1 MSKFI
6 TFKEEVELK
15 LNSFL
20 KEQIGRFPGDETI
33 TIDLHCHD
41 HNSNVPDELLARIL
55 NVPETWL
62 QSEELIRVL
71 RSRGCDAFTVTNH
84 NNTRSC
90 YELIEKGEDILV
102 GAEWSCMV
110 PDYKIGIHVLAYGF
124 TPEQEKKLNKLRTD
138 IYKFQEYTKEND
150 IPTIWA
156 HPLYHY
162 KSTGLPPM
170 EFFDKMS
177 LLFERFEVING
188 QRDSWQNMLV
198 KVWIESLT
206 REKIGSL
213 SKAFRIPA
221 DKYVRDPYLKA
232 MAGGSDSHM
241 GIFTGLTG
249 SKLYV
254 PGLKEITDKKK
265 SELALRAIKAGRIA
279 PFGSHND
286 TEKMAVTF
294 LDYFCQIGMNMKDPG
309 LLRMLLH
316 KGESK
321 DKFIAFAAANGFME
335 LKRHKTTF
343 NFLKVFKDCFA
354 GNVPGRVKRFIVSKD
369 YREVFKLAS
378 NMAAIRRNDP
388 EKSIAAFDLSIYK
401 IFEILNRLLVSRAEK
416 KVEKL
421 NHEHDL
427 SSLKIEEIISGIE
440 LPSHFR
446 ALFDEDRIPKAN
458 RLRSINISK
467 FLDGLSFPFL
477 ASAVILASF
486 YTSARVMY
494 KSRQLLDEFADA
506 YGTLRHPER
515 TLWITDTF
523 EDSNGVAM
531 VLKSMLAEIRRRNLP
546 IDILAASSSLESGDH
561 FISVKPVSEFTLPFY
576 KQQPVR
582 IPNLLEIHKLFKE
595 GEYNRIICSTEGP
608 MGMAAV
614 YLKYAYSVP
623 AYFYVHT
630 DWMMFS
636 DKVLRLN
643 DENKSRLRRMLRAF
657 YRQFDGLFVL
667 NRDQQNWLTGRDMGF
682 DPAKVF
688 LTAHWADDGFS
699 PMTTDK
705 QRIFG
710 INGNET
716 VILFAGRISD
726 EKGVMEIPLIME
738 KVRRMYPDA
747 KIAFAGK
754 GPREN
759 DLKDAMPDA
768 IYLGWVDHEKLPEIY
783 SAADLLIL
791 PSRFDTFGCVVL
803 EALSCGLPVIA
814 YNTKGPKD
822 IIISGLNGYL
832 AKNRSDMAEKIIEFL
847 GNKNLRKKFRNESLK
862 RAKEYD
868 PDRIISQFMQ
878 DLLRAA

>member
-6 TFKEEVELK
+6 TFREEVVLK

-20 KEQIGRFPGDETI
+20 KEQIGRFPEGETI

-41 HNSNVPDELLARIL
+41 HNSNVPDEIIARIM

-62 QSEELIRVL
+62 SSEELIRVL

-90 YELIEKGEDILV
+90 YKLIEKGEDILV

-124 TPEQEKKLNKLRTD
+124 TQEQEKKLNKLRTD

-150 IPTIWA
+150 IPTILA

-206 REKIGSL
+206 REKIGRL
-213 SKAFRIPA
+213 SKAFRIPE

-249 SKLYV
+249 SKLYI
-254 PGLKEITDKKK
+254 PGLKEIKDKKK

-388 EKSIAAFDLSIYK
+388 EKSIVAFDYSIYK

-427 SSLKIEEIISGIE
+427 SSVKIEEIISGIE

-726 EKGVMEIPLIME
+726 EKGVMEIPIIME